1 MNVEMRSLI
10 SFNVGVGGHFIKDSH
25 SVKKWAKSGPYRF
38 ESNET
43 AKSCTGLL
51 YPHLSHLC

>member
-1 MNVEMRSLI
+1 MRSLI